1 MLAAYINFDIAGYH
15 FIMRINFKGLCLD
28 FQALGMLYC
37 GATAR
42 RTALVQNHLIRI
54 NFGMMRSKE
63 IFAVL
68 TGQLFH
74 FTGFIVKVI
83 MAPGSLCFAGTIY
96 QLATLQQPDIAG
108 FHIALDLRCINILT
122 VLRYLDIALGMKI
135 TADSIIFG
143 MFTGQT
149 NRQHLLLFCIQ
160 LFTMRYRCIRFINS
174 YRA

>member
-1 MLAAYINFDIAGYH
+1 MLAAYINLDVAGYH

-28 FQALGMLYC
+28 FKTFGMLYC
-37 GATAR
+37 RTTAR
-42 RTALVQNHLIRI
+42 RTSLIKNHLIRI
-54 NFGMMRSKE
+54 NFGMRRSKE

-68 TGQLFH
+68 TGQFFH

-83 MAPGSLCFAGTIY
+83 MAPGSLCFAGTLY

-108 FHIALDLRCINILT
+108 FHITLDLRCINILT

-149 NRQHLLLFCIQ
+149 NRQPLLLFCIQ

>member
-1 MLAAYINFDIAGYH
+1 MLAAYKNLYVARYH

-54 NFGMMRSKE
+54 NFGMRRSKE

-68 TGQLFH
+68 TGQFFH

-83 MAPGSLCFAGTIY
+83 MAPGSLCFAGTLY